1 MTQTVSH
8 ISEPAKTHYIPAFT
22 RTSRDGA
29 ALPEAVCG
37 LFVEPASQVTE
48 DAEPTCALCRQ
59 WLADIEVPS
68 CS

>member
-8 ISEPAKTHYIPAFT
+8 DSEFQKTHYIPAFA
-22 RTSRDGA
+22 RTSRVGA

-37 LFVEPASQVTE
+37 LFVDPHSQVDG